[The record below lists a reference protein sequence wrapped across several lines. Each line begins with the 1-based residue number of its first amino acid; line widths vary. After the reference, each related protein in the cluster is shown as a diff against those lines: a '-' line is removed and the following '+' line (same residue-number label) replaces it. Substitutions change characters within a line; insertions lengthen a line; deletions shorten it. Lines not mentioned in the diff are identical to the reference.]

1 MVETAYAIVVTESDY
16 VAALKTRWP
25 EGPVASREALSLA
38 AEAVRAWPRSAM
50 LWFLRGQ
57 LITMA
62 PDNYIF
68 SGLDAICSFQQAIE
82 LDPAF
87 TDAYEELG
95 RCYDRGRQEP
105 EKARECYRKAAR
117 LRRAPPD

>member
-1 MVETAYAIVVTESDY
+1 VTEAQYIDQ
-16 VAALKTRWP
+16 LKSLWP
-25 EGPVASREALSLA
+25 EESRASREVLSLA
-38 AEAVRAWPRSAM
+38 AEAVRDFPRSAT

-57 LITMA
+57 PITMA
-62 PDNYIF
+62 PDDYIF

-105 EKARECYRKAAR
+105 KEYYRKAAR
-117 LRRAPPD
+117 LRGEPLD